1 MISPAVDEVDH
12 AGLTRIAE
20 RLARPA
26 IRIAPESFPMHWR
39 QTDVCAVCR
48 RPPSFDSGPTL
59 GGRIRGALGHALA
72 SVAADLPVSAARRR
86 ALWGWP
92 SAFAALFAA
101 EWERGL
107 VPPYAIFAGEEKGD
121 IHIRV
126 SLFGFAAIWT
136 TEVKTALAKALAG
149 GIALSPEAA
158 VRIPLRIESINV
170 EIPSMTPI
178 LPARE
183 ALLLLHGL
191 FEIRNDRAMASSA
204 RAFAASLVN
213 RMAALARW
221 QDMEIIFDT
230 HDFDASAIKI
240 SYEPPMPLGWTRRSS
255 AQRGR
260 RIPMI
265 GSHGRMT
272 LKGRI
277 EPLLPFLRVGEL
289 AQIGGRTTFG
299 YGRFELV
306 LLP

>member
-1 MISPAVDEVDH
+1 MTAAALDDVDH
-12 AGLTRIAE
+12 AGLARVAE

-26 IRIAPESFPMHWR
+26 VRGAPGALPLHWR
-39 QTDVCAVCR
+39 QTDICAVCR
-48 RPPSFDSGPTL
+48 RPPSFDAGPTL

-72 SVAADLPVSAARRR
+72 AVAADLPPCAARRR
-86 ALWGWP
+86 TLWGWP
-92 SAFAALFAA
+92 SAFATLFAA

-107 VPPYAIFAGEEKGD
+107 VPPYAISAEEVKGG

-126 SLFGFAAIWT
+126 ALFGFASMWT
-136 TEVKTALAKALAG
+136 TEVKTALAKALVG

-158 VRIPLRIESINV
+158 VRVPLAMESLHI
-170 EIPSMTPI
+170 EIPSMSPI

-183 ALLLLHGL
+183 ALLFLHGL

-204 RAFAASLVN
+204 HSFVASLVN

-221 QDMEIIFDT
+221 QDMEIAFGTHGFDT
-230 HDFDASAIKI
+230 AGVEI
-240 SYEPPMPLGWTRRSS
+240 SYEPALPMGWIRRSS
-255 AQRGR
+255 SQHGR

-277 EPLLPFLRVGEL
+277 EPLLPFLLVGEL

-299 YGRFELV
+299 YGRYELV